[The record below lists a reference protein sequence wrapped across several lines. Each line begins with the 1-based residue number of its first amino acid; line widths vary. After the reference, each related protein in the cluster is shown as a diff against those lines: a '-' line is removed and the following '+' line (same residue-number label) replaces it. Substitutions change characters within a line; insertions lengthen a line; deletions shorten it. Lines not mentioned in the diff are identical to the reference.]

1 MIKISHCSGIGTID
15 NDIDFRDMWFH
26 NCIILFIYEM
36 QEYSL
41 VLLYFLLLISSSVSA
56 NDKLSILI
64 ENKKYFLLA
73 ILLIRDQMKVNL

>member
-15 NDIDFRDMWFH
+15 NDIDFRDIWFH